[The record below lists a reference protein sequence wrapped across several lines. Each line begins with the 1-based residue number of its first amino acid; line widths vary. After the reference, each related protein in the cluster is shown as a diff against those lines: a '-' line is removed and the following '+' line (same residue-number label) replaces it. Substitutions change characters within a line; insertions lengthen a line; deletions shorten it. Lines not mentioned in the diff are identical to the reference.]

1 MLCGPER
8 FESQVLQWL
17 RELDIPDSRVRL
29 ERFNPP
35 GASKARALPTDR
47 ISLLLGI
54 LTTLITCIVLLT
66 GAVPDALQR
75 WQSTMLGH
83 WVSGSALLGF
93 LALQWW
99 MPWKRIARAEVDE
112 ARALLWHRRLGAS
125 SPLLLLLHGSSLGA
139 GLLGLITFLFLTNT
153 LIGVADRSIIQTA
166 SGQSAYLRWWLI
178 PHISIA
184 ILVTVFSL
192 LHLWVILGHGGP

>member
-8 FESQVLQWL
+8 FESQVLEWL
-17 RELDIPDSRVRL
+17 TELKIPDSRIQR
-29 ERFNPP
+29 ERFSPP
-35 GASKARALPTDR
+35 GSAKAGSLQKDR

-54 LTTLITCIVLLT
+54 VTTLITCIVLLT

-75 WQSTMLGH
+75 WQSTTLGH
-83 WVSGSALLGF
+83 WVSGSALLLF

-112 ARALLWHRRLGAS
+112 ARALLWHRRLGAF

-139 GLLGLITFLFLTNT
+139 GLLGLITFLFLTNA
-153 LIGVADRSIIQTA
+153 LIGVADRSIISSA
-166 SGQSAYLRWWLI
+166 SGQSAYLRWWLV

-184 ILVTVFSL
+184 ILVTAFSL